1 MITHRASRKRSIRLL
16 THLHNELSVICTRN
30 LSETF
35 QKARSCDFI
44 AISRI
49 VFKALRSNPKR
60 HGWPRLLQLASWLT
74 KLVFPWRDIECGGTC
89 DPETMEIQKV
99 VFEEVC
105 SATRAEM
112 RSRGEMRSWGTW
124 VWSYGLGFAS
134 ALLTLLWRCAVDPHD
149 SSGYRL
155 LPSHMHTVQ
164 FLPRTHVISL
174 STQRVSHLV
183 DFAAN
188 VYTELPQTLLWRDPY
203 HPPLTVMFE
212 CATVAETLWSPRI
225 STPNMRHPQV
235 MS

>member
-60 HGWPRLLQLASWLT
+60 HGWPRLLQLVPWLT

-89 DPETMEIQKV
+89 DHETMEIQKV

-105 SATRAEM
+105 SATRADLVWNAKLGYVSVILWPGLRIRVVHTSVTM
-112 RSRGEMRSWGTW
+112 CSWSTW
-124 VWSYGLGFAS
+124 FV
-134 ALLTLLWRCAVDPHD
+134 R
-149 SSGYRL
+149 
-155 LPSHMHTVQ
+155 
-164 FLPRTHVISL
+164 ISL
-174 STQRVSHLV
+174 ASESHAYSTGS
-183 DFAAN
+183 
-188 VYTELPQTLLWRDPY
+188 
-203 HPPLTVMFE
+203 
-212 CATVAETLWSPRI
+212 ATNTCHIVVNGFHI
-225 STPNMRHPQV
+225 
-235 MS
+235 